1 MNELKKRIGRR
12 FWRHGS
18 LLRQALTH
26 PSAPAVI
33 RGDDRGDNQRLEF
46 LGDAVLQLLCTEY
59 LYGAHP
65 DSNEGDLTK
74 IRANLVNRQ
83 AMCALAVQLDLGAHL
98 LMSRS
103 EEANEGRS
111 RSSNLADAME
121 AVIGAIYLDGG
132 WPAARKFAARVLAPF
147 WASQAPDVGATNP
160 KGQLQETLQAIAP
173 EAPNYV
179 TLGESGP
186 CHAREFM
193 VAVEWRGRRLGT
205 GTGNSKKE
213 AESSAAAAALRLRSW
228 LGPAP

>member
-1 MNELKKRIGRR
+1 MNELKKRIARR

-26 PSAPAVI
+26 PSAPLAI
-33 RGDDRGDNQRLEF
+33 RGDIRGDNQRLEF

-59 LYGAHP
+59 LYAASP
-65 DSNEGDLTK
+65 DASEGDLTK

-83 AMCALAVQLDLGAHL
+83 AMCALAVQLDLGPQL

-103 EEANEGRS
+103 EEANEGRN

-132 WPAARKFAARVLAPF
+132 WPAAKKFSDRVLAPF
-147 WASQAPDVGATNP
+147 WASQEADIGASNP
-160 KGQLQETLQAIAP
+160 KGRLQEALQAIAQ

-179 TLGESGP
+179 VLDESGP
-186 CHAREFM
+186 GHAREFK
-193 VAVEWRGRRLGT
+193 VAVEWRGRQLGT